1 MDILRNNAWEEEELM
16 KKDEF
21 NILNSF
27 YNGNVGRIN
36 CSSDLDVKKS
46 LQKQEVFNYLIQ
58 AGLIAKNGSKITDTG
73 LEALEPYRVNNAVI
87 LAAGASTRFIPLSL
101 EQPKGLF
108 EVKGEKLIER
118 QIQQLQDAGIKN
130 ITIVLG
136 YKKEMF
142 YYLEDKYGVNFI
154 INESFNIKNN
164 IESLYLAKEKLRN
177 TYICVSDSYFVEN
190 PFNQYEYQTFNAGIS
205 IKKKTNEMYVDTD
218 ENGKIIMMEKYR
230 DSGKVLFGHSFWNE
244 DFSNAFIKLMEAD
257 RTVGKYNQSFWE
269 WMVKDNLNNLPS
281 FYFKEYEEGNIYEF
295 DYFEDLRR
303 FDSQYQGHTHS
314 EIIHNIKLIFR
325 CDEED
330 IVNFRNVNEGMTNTS
345 FIFEINGMDYIYRH
359 PGDGTDSIISRKNE
373 KNSLIKAKEIG
384 IDPTYIYAD
393 INEGWKISVFISE
406 FREPDYNSFKDS
418 KKIISVLRKLH
429 GSGIKVDY
437 GMDPWKDS
445 LKIEKLLRKK
455 APECF
460 EKNEKLKR
468 KIELL
473 YKKTAGDGVEK
484 CFCHGDTYKSNWMI
498 KPDGNVILIDWE
510 YSGYS
515 DPGID
520 VGYYIVDAMYDF
532 DEAERFI
539 KEYLQDSYTEK
550 RYYHFWAYTA
560 IIAYYW
566 YVWALYRESCGA
578 VMGDALINWRD
589 MAEKYADHILDCEG
603 E

>member
-1 MDILRNNAWEEEELM
+1 M

-27 YNGNVGRIN
+27 YNGSVGRIN

-58 AGLIAKNGSKITDTG
+58 AGLIAKNGSKITATG
-73 LEALEPYRVNNAVI
+73 LEVLEPYRVNNAVI

-177 TYICVSDSYFVEN
+177 TYICVSDSYFVES

-218 ENGKIIMMEKYR
+218 ENGKIIMMEKNR
-230 DSGKVLFGHSFWNE
+230 NSGKVLFGHSFWNE

-257 RTVGKYNQSFWE
+257 RTIGKYNRSFWE

-314 EIIHNIKLIFR
+314 EIIRNIKLIFR

-330 IVNFRNVNEGMTNTS
+330 IVNFRNVSEGMTNTS
-345 FIFEINGMDYIYRH
+345 FIFEINGVDYIYRH

-393 INEGWKISVFISE
+393 INEGWKISVFVSE

-418 KKIISVLRKLH
+418 KRIISVLRKLH

-437 GMDPWKDS
+437 GMEPWKDS
-445 LKIEKLLRKK
+445 LEIEKLLRKK

-473 YKKTAGDGVEK
+473 YKKTVGDGVEK
-484 CFCHGDTYKSNWMI
+484 CFCHGDTYKPNWMI

>member
-1 MDILRNNAWEEEELM
+1 M

-566 YVWALYRESCGA
+566 YVWALYRESCGV

>member
-1 MDILRNNAWEEEELM
+1 M

-142 YYLEDKYGVNFI
+142 YYLEDKYGVT
-154 INESFNIKNN
+154 FNIKNN

>member
-1 MDILRNNAWEEEELM
+1 
-16 KKDEF
+16 
-21 NILNSF
+21 
-27 YNGNVGRIN
+27 
-36 CSSDLDVKKS
+36 
-46 LQKQEVFNYLIQ
+46 
-58 AGLIAKNGSKITDTG
+58 
-73 LEALEPYRVNNAVI
+73 
-87 LAAGASTRFIPLSL
+87 
-101 EQPKGLF
+101 
-108 EVKGEKLIER
+108 
-118 QIQQLQDAGIKN
+118 
-130 ITIVLG
+130 
-136 YKKEMF
+136 
-142 YYLEDKYGVNFI
+142 
-154 INESFNIKNN
+154 
-164 IESLYLAKEKLRN
+164 
-177 TYICVSDSYFVEN
+177 
-190 PFNQYEYQTFNAGIS
+190 
-205 IKKKTNEMYVDTD
+205 
-218 ENGKIIMMEKYR
+218 MEKYR

>member
-1 MDILRNNAWEEEELM
+1 MDILRNNALEEEELM

>member
-1 MDILRNNAWEEEELM
+1 M

-303 FDSQYQGHTHS
+303 FDSQYQD
-314 EIIHNIKLIFR
+314 IHIVKLSTILNLFS
-325 CDEED
+325 DA
-330 IVNFRNVNEGMTNTS
+330 M
-345 FIFEINGMDYIYRH
+345 
-359 PGDGTDSIISRKNE
+359 K
-373 KNSLIKAKEIG
+373 
-384 IDPTYIYAD
+384 
-393 INEGWKISVFISE
+393 KIS
-406 FREPDYNSFKDS
+406 
-418 KKIISVLRKLH
+418 
-429 GSGIKVDY
+429 
-437 GMDPWKDS
+437 
-445 LKIEKLLRKK
+445 
-455 APECF
+455 
-460 EKNEKLKR
+460 
-468 KIELL
+468 
-473 YKKTAGDGVEK
+473 
-484 CFCHGDTYKSNWMI
+484 
-498 KPDGNVILIDWE
+498 
-510 YSGYS
+510 
-515 DPGID
+515 
-520 VGYYIVDAMYDF
+520 
-532 DEAERFI
+532 
-539 KEYLQDSYTEK
+539 
-550 RYYHFWAYTA
+550 
-560 IIAYYW
+560 
-566 YVWALYRESCGA
+566 
-578 VMGDALINWRD
+578 
-589 MAEKYADHILDCEG
+589 
-603 E
+603 

>member
-1 MDILRNNAWEEEELM
+1 M

-550 RYYHFWAYTA
+550 RYYHFWAYKA

>member
-1 MDILRNNAWEEEELM
+1 M

-520 VGYYIVDAMYDF
+520 VGYCIVDAMYDF

>member
-1 MDILRNNAWEEEELM
+1 M

-473 YKKTAGDGVEK
+473 YKKTVGDGVEK

-589 MAEKYADHILDCEG
+589 MQKSMQIIF
-603 E
+603 

>member
-1 MDILRNNAWEEEELM
+1 M

-314 EIIHNIKLIFR
+314 EIIHNIKLILR

>member
-1 MDILRNNAWEEEELM
+1 M

-73 LEALEPYRVNNAVI
+73 PEALEPYRVNNAVI